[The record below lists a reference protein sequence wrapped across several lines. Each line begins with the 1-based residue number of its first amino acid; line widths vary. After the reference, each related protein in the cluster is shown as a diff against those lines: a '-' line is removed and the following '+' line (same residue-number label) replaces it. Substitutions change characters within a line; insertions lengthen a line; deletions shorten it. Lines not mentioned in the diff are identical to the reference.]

1 MDHMEKSRR
10 GRSSEFLFWRP
21 FCLIPC
27 KSFYF
32 SLNGWEFSID
42 MKIHDLLPILA
53 VSLTL
58 LTTGLTA
65 FVRRWSASTFAA
77 LLVLS
82 SALVLAASDLLVL
95 RIHNMRHLDIGIRG
109 VFAGEILA
117 SFAVFLFSILYSR
130 EKPASQFLRMGLPLT
145 VMGLGIFY
153 FVTSFFLDNHL
164 FRLLVL
170 PQTHSIL
177 LISTPNL
184 SGAGFFLIGI
194 LLFSLY
200 QMSRTYISADSLAR
214 WNIKYP
220 LIGASL
226 WSCALILVHANQII
240 NSGFDRSFLLLE
252 PVGLVLL
259 DGFFLYAFLIQKSQ
273 DVALAISRNTI
284 NRSVLLLLGGAGL
297 VILGGVGTT
306 LESLGP
312 VWGKLSASLTIILG
326 LGVFVVVFS
335 SNRLRRELEGF
346 LGVHFYSNRY
356 DYRGAWMTLTQAI
369 AESGKPED
377 IIPTL
382 MEQTREMTLAQS
394 LSFGTVAEIP
404 SPTLHVQETLGWK
417 PNKDERKQI
426 FAPGILPLFSEG
438 SPIHCSDKSSSQK
451 NDEISTSLAA
461 LFEGLNANWIVPLVF
476 QQKLLGILGLGI
488 KNQGPVTRLEDRLF
502 LQTLALQW
510 SSLLVNASLAREQA
524 GKRETELLSSLRA
537 FTFHDLKNAG
547 VALKLLVHNAQ
558 KNIDSPEFQQELLFC
573 LKNISDQIDS
583 SMARVLSPFQE
594 EYTRL
599 VTFDPV
605 ELVRKTVRA
614 LKWDDSPDL
623 ALKVA
628 LSDIPQVNGNPRVL
642 ETTLRNLLINA
653 REAIDGRGE
662 ITVETRAEPQYLV
675 LSVSDNGPGMSREF
689 IETRLFRPF
698 QTTKKK
704 GTGLGLF
711 SCKLLIEQS
720 GGTIAVNSRE
730 GEGTEFLITLP
741 YARS

>member
-1 MDHMEKSRR
+1 MES
-10 GRSSEFLFWRP
+10 
-21 FCLIPC
+21 
-27 KSFYF
+27 
-32 SLNGWEFSID
+32 SID
-42 MKIHDLLPILA
+42 MKIHALLPLLA
-53 VSLTL
+53 VALTL
-58 LTTGLTA
+58 LTAGLTA
-65 FVRRWSASTFAA
+65 FVRRWSASTFSA

-82 SALVLAASDLLVL
+82 SALFLAALDLLVL
-95 RIHNMRHLDIGIRG
+95 RIHHTDHLNIGMRG

-117 SFAVFLFSILYSR
+117 ASAVFLFSILYSR
-130 EKPASQFLRMGLPLT
+130 EKPASQFLRMGLPLA
-145 VMGLGIFY
+145 VMGLGVFY
-153 FVTSFFLDNHL
+153 FVTSFFLDHHL
-164 FRLLVL
+164 FRLLIL
-170 PQTHSIL
+170 PQTHSVL

-184 SGAGFFLIGI
+184 SGASFFLIGI

-200 QMSRTYISADSLAR
+200 QMSRTYISADALAR

-220 LIGASL
+220 MIGASL
-226 WSCALILVHANQII
+226 WSSSLMLVHVNQIV
-240 NSGFDRSFLLLE
+240 NGGFDRTFLLLE
-252 PVGLVLL
+252 PVGLLLL
-259 DGFFLYAFLIQKSQ
+259 DGLFLYAFLIQKTQ
-273 DVALAISRNTI
+273 DIALALSRNTI
-284 NRSVLLLLGGAGL
+284 NRSVVLLLGGAGL
-297 VILGGVGTT
+297 VTLGGVGTT

-312 VWGKLSASLTIILG
+312 TWGKLSASLTIILG
-326 LGVFVVVFS
+326 LGAFVVVFS
-335 SNRLRRELEGF
+335 SDRLRRELESF

-369 AESGKPED
+369 AESGKPEN

-382 MEQTREMTLAQS
+382 MEQTREMTLAHA

-404 SPTLHVQETLGWK
+404 SPMLHVQETLGWK
-417 PNKDERKQI
+417 PGREMRKQI
-426 FAPGILPLFSEG
+426 FSPGILALFGEG
-438 SPIHCSDKSSSQK
+438 LPIHISDRPSSQTTG
-451 NDEISTSLAA
+451 DDLASSLNS
-461 LFEGLNANWIVPLVF
+461 LFKGLNANWIVPLVF

-510 SSLLVNASLAREQA
+510 SSLLVNASLSRERA

-583 SMARVLSPFQE
+583 SMARILSPFQE

-605 ELVRKTVRA
+605 ELVQKTIRA

-623 ALKVA
+623 ALKVS
-628 LSDIPQVNGNPRVL
+628 LSEIPQVQGNPRVL

-653 REAIDGRGE
+653 REALDGRGE
-662 ITVETRAEPQYLV
+662 ITVETRAESRFLV

-741 YARS
+741 YALS